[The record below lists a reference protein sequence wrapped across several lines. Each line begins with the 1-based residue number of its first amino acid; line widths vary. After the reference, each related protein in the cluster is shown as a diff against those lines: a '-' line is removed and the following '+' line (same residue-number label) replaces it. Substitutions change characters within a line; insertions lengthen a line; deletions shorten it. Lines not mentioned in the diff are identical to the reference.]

1 MTEERKGRGRPKK
14 PVGTRVQDQLHM
26 GFRFDAETAA
36 KLRAVLDRANAQ
48 LRASE
53 LPPLTAYALVRHWI
67 SEKIDAEFE
76 LQEPGASEGAA
87 PARARKSKKG

>member
-1 MTEERKGRGRPKK
+1 
-14 PVGTRVQDQLHM
+14 M

-48 LRASE
+48 LRASA

-67 SEKIDAEFE
+67 AEKIEAEFE
-76 LQEPGASEGAA
+76 LQEPGLADSTLKRA
-87 PARARKSKKG
+87 PAGRPARSGPARVKRARKG